1 MRWLLLLLPLL
12 AACGG
17 PAEQSKVKPAARAAA
32 AEKRLQEGPTA
43 RTHAVRGGEL
53 LVIEVPVK
61 DFTGSVDSQRCYVWR
76 DQEFKSSSISCN
88 PQPEVVLA
96 N

>member
-1 MRWLLLLLPLL
+1 MRWLLLVLPLL
-12 AACGG
+12 AACGQ
-17 PAEQSKVKPAARAAA
+17 PAEQSKPKPVARAAA

-61 DFTGSVDSQRCYVWR
+61 DFTGSVDNQRCYVWR
-76 DQEFKSSSISCN
+76 DQEFRTSSISCGA
-88 PQPEVVLA
+88 QPDVLLT